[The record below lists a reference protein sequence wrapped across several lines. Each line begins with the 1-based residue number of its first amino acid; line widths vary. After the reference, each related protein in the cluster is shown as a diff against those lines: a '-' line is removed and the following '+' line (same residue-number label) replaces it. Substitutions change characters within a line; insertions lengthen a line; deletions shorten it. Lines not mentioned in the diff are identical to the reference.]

1 MFTVLKS
8 KEMQGNAF
16 RSICVKTEL
25 YSSWRGWFGGDGRGG
40 QIPPIKSEIGKKCPC
55 ISQF

>member
-25 YSSWRGWFGGDGRGG
+25 YNSWRGWFG
-40 QIPPIKSEIGKKCPC
+40 IIFTLKVVLSPIL
-55 ISQF
+55 